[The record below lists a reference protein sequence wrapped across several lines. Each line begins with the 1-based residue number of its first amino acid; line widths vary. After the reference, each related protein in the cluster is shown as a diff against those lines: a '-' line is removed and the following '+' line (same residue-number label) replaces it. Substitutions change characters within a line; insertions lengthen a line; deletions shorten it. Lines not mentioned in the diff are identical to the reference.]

1 MGETVNLDR
10 IRQAAAGQFGD
21 DQRQLVSAG
30 LGIVDTLLRK
40 NSDYGRSAWQ
50 VPLLA
55 PNISAREAIQCRMS
69 DKVQRLAT
77 MLSGSKPQVQES
89 IEDTMIDLAGYA
101 ILWLGAPDQ
110 SL

>member
-1 MGETVNLDR
+1 MGGTVNLDR

-40 NSDYGRSAWQ
+40 NADYGGSAWQ

-55 PNISAREAIQCRMS
+55 PNISAREAIQCRIS
-69 DKVQRLAT
+69 EKVQRLAT

-89 IEDTMIDLAGYA
+89 IEDTMRDLAGYA
-101 ILWLGAPDQ
+101 ILWLGAPDP
-110 SL
+110 SV